1 MSDDPTPV
9 PAELSSAKCEEAY
22 RILQQGIEEGRYPPG
37 TRLKEVD
44 LAVELEMSRTPI
56 REAIRQLERDGMLA
70 VLPNRGAVVRER
82 TPEEVEDTYALRA
95 VHEGFCAS
103 RAAVRMDAA
112 AIAQLVDLHAE
123 LELRIRDGSD
133 VDTLI
138 RLNAAFH
145 EAILEG
151 SRISRAAEV
160 LQRATIVP
168 IAMKR
173 AFWQAQR
180 ARDATIVHHGEIV
193 EAIRA
198 HDAVRSEAAM
208 RSHIFGVKDFFTG
221 QQRAAGIQ
229 QLLRDGPA

>member
-1 MSDDPTPV
+1 MTD
-9 PAELSSAKCEEAY
+9 PAELSSAKCQEAY
-22 RILQQGIEEGRYPPG
+22 RILQRGIEEGRYPAG

-44 LAVELEMSRTPI
+44 LADELAMSRTPI

-82 TPEEVEDTYALRA
+82 TPEEIEDTYALRA

-112 AIAQLVDLHAE
+112 AIARLVDLQAE
-123 LELRIRDGSD
+123 LELRIRAGSD
-133 VDTLI
+133 ADTLI
-138 RLNAAFH
+138 QLNSAFH
-145 EAILEG
+145 EAILVG
-151 SRISRAAEV
+151 SRISRASEV

-173 AFWQAQR
+173 AFWKASR
-180 ARDATIVHHGEIV
+180 AREATIVHHAEIV

-198 HDAVRSEAAM
+198 HDAVRGEAAM

-229 QLLRDGPA
+229 RLLREGVEQ